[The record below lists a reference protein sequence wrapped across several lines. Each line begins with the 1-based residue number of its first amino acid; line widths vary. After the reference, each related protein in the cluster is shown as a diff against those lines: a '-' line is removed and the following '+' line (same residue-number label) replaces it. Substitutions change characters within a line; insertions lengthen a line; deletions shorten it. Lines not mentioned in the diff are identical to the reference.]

1 MGTPGSVQRVADM
14 AFENR
19 LYELLNEHED
29 PFDMATVAEVAGTLL
44 GEVAVG
50 VSRMRGVG
58 DATDVLEVTRV
69 DEGVSIKA
77 TLRVPCEAWSDGAR
91 MATFSL
97 LHEGFDY
104 IAHEKAFVFET
115 SIP

>member
-1 MGTPGSVQRVADM
+1 M
-14 AFENR
+14 AFESR
-19 LYELLNEHED
+19 LYELLNEHDD
-29 PFDMATVAEVAGTLL
+29 PFDMATVVEVAGNLL

-50 VSRMRGVG
+50 VSRMKGIG
-58 DATDVLEVTRV
+58 EATDVLEVTRE

-77 TLRVPCEAWSDGAR
+77 TLHVPCEAWSDGAR

-104 IAHEKAFVFET
+104 ITHEHAFVFET

>member
-1 MGTPGSVQRVADM
+1 MRPVSVPQVADM

-19 LYELLNEHED
+19 LYELLNETDD
-29 PFDMATVAEVAGTLL
+29 PFDVATVAEVAGNLL

-50 VSRMRGVG
+50 VGRIKGVS
-58 DATDVLEVTRV
+58 DATDVLEVTRE
-69 DEGVSIKA
+69 DDGVSIKA
-77 TLRVPCEAWSDGAR
+77 KVHLPCEAWSDGVR

-104 IAHEKAFVFET
+104 IAHEGAFVFET

>member
-1 MGTPGSVQRVADM
+1 M

-19 LYELLNEHED
+19 LYELLEEHED
-29 PFDMATVAEVAGTLL
+29 PFDMATVAEVAGNLL

-50 VSRMRGVG
+50 VSRMNGVG
-58 DATDVLEVTRV
+58 QATDVLEVTRE
-69 DEGVSIKA
+69 DEGVGIKA
-77 TLRVPCEAWSDGAR
+77 KLHLPHEGWSDGVR

-104 IAHEKAFVFET
+104 IAHENAFVFET